1 MVYIGLVD
9 GGVMTPEFKQCVEA
23 AGGTQK
29 QLAEKLGVTEQAVG
43 KWKDKKIPVVRVL
56 QIEAA
61 LGIERS
67 LFRPDIYPPE
77 ESKQAA

>member
-1 MVYIGLVD
+1 
-9 GGVMTPEFKQCVEA
+9 MTPQFKKCVVA

-43 KWKDKKIPVVRVL
+43 KWKDKKIPVIRVL

-61 LGIERS
+61 LGINRS
-67 LFRPDIYPPE
+67 FLRPDIYPSE